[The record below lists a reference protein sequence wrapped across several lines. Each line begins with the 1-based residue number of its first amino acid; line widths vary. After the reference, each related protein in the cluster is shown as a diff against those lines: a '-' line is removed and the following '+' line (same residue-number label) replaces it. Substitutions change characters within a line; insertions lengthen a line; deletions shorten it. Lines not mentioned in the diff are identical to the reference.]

1 MRINGAIKGLMVGA
15 SGLSLAACTDLPR
28 DAPRSEDIRAAAAVQ
43 VDVPGERVPYA
54 LVKLSPSVV
63 RTVNEDKAFS
73 MSATTLANLPNTH
86 GDGAAVPIAVGD
98 VLTITIF
105 EAQAGGLFIPSDAG
119 ARSGNFVA
127 LPNQQVDSSGTIAV
141 PYVGDL
147 KVVGLTPRAA
157 ARLIA
162 QGLKNRAIEPQVV
175 VSTSERHGNQISV
188 LGEVNAPMRFALD
201 PGGVR
206 LSGAIAKGGG
216 PKNPDYDTSL
226 TLERAG
232 HTYRATL
239 SAIFQD
245 PRLDVQ
251 LQSNDVVYLAHDPR
265 FVMVFGATLD
275 PTLTSITRR
284 VTFES
289 SKMNLTE
296 AIAKAGG
303 LNTNRADPRSVFV
316 FRREPKAI
324 LARLGVDV
332 SPYASDEVS
341 TVFNADL
348 SSADGFFL
356 GDAFQLH
363 NRDIVVISDAPYADY
378 AKFFAL
384 LNEVATIPVS
394 GATVGVTATK

>member
-1 MRINGAIKGLMVGA
+1 MIKGLIVGA

-28 DAPRSEDIRAAAAVQ
+28 DAPRSDDIRAAAAVQ

-73 MSATTLANLPNTH
+73 TAATTLANLPSSR

-98 VLTITIF
+98 ILTITIF
-105 EAQAGGLFIPSDAG
+105 EAQSGGLFIPSDAG

-141 PYVGDL
+141 PFVGDL
-147 KVVGLTPRAA
+147 KVVGLSPRAA
-157 ARLIA
+157 AHLIA

-175 VSTSERHGNQISV
+175 VSTSERHGNQVSV

-216 PKNPDYDTSL
+216 PKNPDYDTAL
-226 TLERAG
+226 TLQRG
-232 HTYRATL
+232 GRTYRATL

-332 SPYASDEVS
+332 SQYTTDEVS

-378 AKFFAL
+378 AKFFGL
-384 LNEVATIPVS
+384 LNEVAVIPTS
-394 GATVGVTATK
+394 GASLAVAGTK